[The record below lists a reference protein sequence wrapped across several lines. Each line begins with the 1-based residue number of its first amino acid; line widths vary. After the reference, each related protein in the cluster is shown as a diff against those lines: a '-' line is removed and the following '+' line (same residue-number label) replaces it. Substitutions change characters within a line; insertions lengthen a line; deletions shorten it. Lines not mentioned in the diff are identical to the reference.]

1 MLSNQVELDKCKPTI
16 STLGKQQKED
26 SSLDTN
32 LGFFRRLVSKQEMS
46 TVQPELDSYLLW
58 FFCVTENDL

>member
-46 TVQPELDSYLLW
+46 TVQPELDSYLL
-58 FFCVTENDL
+58 

>member
-1 MLSNQVELDKCKPTI
+1 MLSNQVELDKSKPTI

-46 TVQPELDSYLLW
+46 TVQPELDSYLL
-58 FFCVTENDL
+58 